1 MNKMLITNID
11 NRRIYLINDDKISF
25 YINMPE
31 ATTTRIAINLLDKT
45 DKINIDINNNE
56 RIKEEITNIYSTYH
70 YNDISIITPVL
81 DTNILEQL
89 KLNNNEKIFI
99 YTDKYISYLINQAYS
114 LLTAEEIT
122 VNNIIKLN
130 NNKTYKDFNEWFI
143 KKYDGRVE
151 LVDYNKSS
159 FDNFF
164 SNDPVNK
171 EINQDKSLA
180 NEVLDNTNSMDVIE
194 DEYIP
199 NETGER
205 DLGFVSYVLLGVVV
219 AVISLVIL
227 YKLL

>member
-164 SNDPVNK
+164 SNDSVNK

-180 NEVLDNTNSMDVIE
+180 NKVLDNTNSMDVIE